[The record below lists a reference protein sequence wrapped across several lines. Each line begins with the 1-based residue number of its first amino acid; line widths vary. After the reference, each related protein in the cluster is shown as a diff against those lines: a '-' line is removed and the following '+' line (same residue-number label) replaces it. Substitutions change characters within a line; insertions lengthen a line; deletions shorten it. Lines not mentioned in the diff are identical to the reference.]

1 MNILDLDAGNT
12 FVKWRIAGTVL
23 GGRARH
29 NELDSIDWPESV
41 GRIRIASVAGDRI
54 NQALRE
60 FVQQRWQLQ
69 PEFAETQAAACGV
82 VNSYSDPARM
92 GVDRWLAILSA
103 WQQAGA
109 ACWVVDCGSAITIE
123 QLDDYGRHLGG
134 YIMPGLQLMGR
145 NLLSNT
151 AQVIVDHSIEGF
163 CSAPGVNTS
172 EAVQHGVNLLLQAL
186 AEKVMRSA
194 AGQPVFVTGGDG
206 ELFCSL
212 VDGAIWCP
220 DLVLDGLSLALGE

>member
-1 MNILDLDAGNT
+1 MNILDLDVGNT
-12 FVKWRIAGTVL
+12 FVKWRLYGSAVR
-23 GGRARH
+23 GRVAH
-29 NELDSIDWPESV
+29 QELDSAAWPEAV
-41 GRIRIASVAGDRI
+41 ERVRIASVAGDQI
-54 NQALRE
+54 NRQLCD

-69 PEFAETQAAACGV
+69 PEFAETQAVACGV
-82 VNSYSDPARM
+82 VNSYSDPLRM

-103 WQQAGA
+103 WQQADA
-109 ACWVVDCGSAITIE
+109 ACWVVDCGSAITVE
-123 QLDDYGRHLGG
+123 QLDDYGHHLGG

-151 AQVIVDHSIEGF
+151 AKVIVDHSIEGF

-172 EAVQHGVNLLLQAL
+172 EAVQHGLHLLLQSL